1 VSELQHSGR
10 GGGEAVILVHNSI
23 EISSPFRSSDAHP
36 VHLKQYFHLMEHY
49 TNRINLIRGPTHF
62 IDLCGPDPPRVRSEW
77 LIVTSRNREPVSL
90 QMVPITID
98 LISSCTSHCPPTAP
112 GSFRGFYVHGRAV
125 QVHLLC
131 PGLSGLKKKVCYQ
144 PSYSTSNF

>member
-1 VSELQHSGR
+1 MSELQHSGR

-62 IDLCGPDPPRVRSEW
+62 IVCY
-77 LIVTSRNREPVSL
+77 VTQSV
-90 QMVPITID
+90 V
-98 LISSCTSHCPPTAP
+98 TALMYP
-112 GSFRGFYVHGRAV
+112 CYRTCSV
-125 QVHLLC
+125 LLC
-131 PGLSGLKKKVCYQ
+131 FPRICADLTLPECAQNGSSSLPEIENPSPCKWYQ
-144 PSYSTSNF
+144 